1 MSEKQTQLF
10 GNVEVSTPTHGSH
23 EVDIGILRVVNSVR
37 MDNHDHMVSKD
48 YDEK

>member
-1 MSEKQTQLF
+1 MGAMKSTQA
-10 GNVEVSTPTHGSH
+10 
-23 EVDIGILRVVNSVR
+23 LRVVNSVR